1 MGYLEVRVASLYDE
15 KVLGAKDRIA
25 LARKLQEKGDNIAA
39 GQMVSGWYVP
49 NTGGAALGALQNI
62 IGAYQES
69 GAREDLD
76 KIEREKTAAIM
87 RAQESYGVPA
97 TEEMA
102 LAAGKPAKDPSIMS
116 RLGALVRLEDQPQ
129 ATPAQ
134 PMAHNVA
141 QNATPE
147 QRRSAMISLMGV
159 DPTQASNLL
168 KLQELDVEQAKAEAA
183 TRWRGMA
190 PGYHPEPSNVPGAPP
205 IMVGNP
211 TLVDGKIVPYSEA
224 KLGNEVEKKKVL
236 GEVITPVEQHSM
248 NVQDQ
253 NLALAY
259 DNANRAAAAA
269 ARADARAETEA
280 KKASAKEVLT
290 QYTNENPNYKD
301 DLKTIQ
307 KATDTHERLVTQLK
321 EYKKVLDDTPLIDRG
336 NPAKNTRLKAA
347 YQAATFAIRDP
358 QLLNTGVMTGGDKE
372 MLSDVLPDPTSFK
385 GLVKGSDELT
395 KGIDQVVNIANT
407 NTSAVVNNRAPAPP
421 PGAEN
426 APIFKKIDKYRTPPA
441 TGGALGGVSP
451 VPVAPVQ
458 PPVQQQAPMQ
468 PPVQPP
474 VQQQAPV
481 QQKQKFTSSG
491 W

>member
-1 MGYLEVRVASLYDE
+1 MASLYDE

-25 LARKLQEKGDNIAA
+25 LARKLQEQSANQQA

-49 NTGGAALGALQNI
+49 NTGGAALGALNNI
-62 IGAYQES
+62 IGAWDEK
-69 GAREDLD
+69 GAKEDLT
-76 KIEREKTAAIM
+76 KAEQQRAAATM

-102 LAAGKPAKDPSIMS
+102 LAAGTPAKDPSIMS

-168 KLQELDVEQAKAEAA
+168 KLQELDVEQAKAA
-183 TRWRGMA
+183 TAMQWRGMA

-211 TLVDGKIVPYSEA
+211 TLVDGNIVPYSEA

-236 GEVITPVEQHSM
+236 GDVITPVEQHSM
-248 NVQDQ
+248 RIQDK
-253 NLALAY
+253 NLALAI
-259 DNANRAAAAA
+259 DNANRADTAA
-269 ARADARAETEA
+269 ARAEARAVEETR
-280 KKASAKEVLT
+280 KAAAKEAAT
-290 QYTNENPNYKD
+290 QYALENPNAKKD
-301 DLKTIQ
+301 LDAIQ
-307 KATDTHERLVTQLK
+307 KATDTHEKLVDNLRNYQ
-321 EYKKVLDDTPLIDRG
+321 KVLNETPLVDRG
-336 NPAKNTRLKAA
+336 NPRKNTRLNAA

-372 MLSDVLPDPTSFK
+372 MLGDVLPDPTSLK
-385 GLVKGSDELT
+385 GLYKGTDELT
-395 KGIDQVVNIANT
+395 KGIDQVLGIANT

-426 APIFKKIDKYRTPPA
+426 APIFKKIDTYRTRPA

-451 VPVAPVQ
+451 VPVAPMQ
-458 PPVQQQAPMQ
+458 PPVQQQAPM
-468 PPVQPP
+468 QPP

>member
-25 LARKLQEKGDNIAA
+25 LARKLQEQSANQQA

-76 KIEREKTAAIM
+76 KAEREKTAATM

-102 LAAGKPAKDPSIMS
+102 LAAGTPAKDPSIMS

-141 QNATPE
+141 QNVTPE

-168 KLQELDVEQAKAEAA
+168 KLQELDAEQAKAAA
-183 TRWRGMA
+183 AEQYKGIPSGYEPI
-190 PGYHPEPSNVPGAPP
+190 PGTSQMRPKDVV
-205 IMVGNP
+205 VGN
-211 TLVDGKIVPYSEA
+211 TTVPYSDQLIAIAAA
-224 KLGNEVEKKKVL
+224 KNQAVGQN
-236 GEVITPVEQHSM
+236 ISPVEQHSM

-301 DLKTIQ
+301 DLRTIQ

-372 MLSDVLPDPTSFK
+372 MLFDVLPDPTSFK

-426 APIFKKIDKYRTPPA
+426 APIFKKIDKYRTQPA

>member
-1 MGYLEVRVASLYDE
+1 MASLYDE

-76 KIEREKTAAIM
+76 KAEREKAAAIM

-102 LAAGKPAKDPSIMS
+102 LAAGEPAKDPSIMS

-168 KLQELDVEQAKAEAA
+168 KLQELDAEQAKAEAA
-183 TRWRGMA
+183 EQYKGIPVGYELI
-190 PGYHPEPSNVPGAPP
+190 PGTNQMRPKDVV
-205 IMVGNP
+205 VGN
-211 TLVDGKIVPYSEA
+211 TTVPYSDQLIAIAAA
-224 KLGNEVEKKKVL
+224 KNQAVGQNISPVEK
-236 GEVITPVEQHSM
+236 HSM

-269 ARADARAETEA
+269 ARADARAEAEA

-301 DLKTIQ
+301 DLRTIQ

-426 APIFKKIDKYRTPPA
+426 APIFKKIDKYRTQPA

-451 VPVAPVQ
+451 VQPPVQ

>member
-1 MGYLEVRVASLYDE
+1 MASLYDE
-15 KVLGAKDRIA
+15 KVLGAKERIA
-25 LARKLQEKGDNIAA
+25 LARKLQEQSGDQSP

-49 NTGGAALGALQNI
+49 NYAPAITGAVKGIVGGYKERQAQ
-62 IGAYQES
+62 
-69 GAREDLD
+69 EDLATAEQQ
-76 KIEREKTAAIM
+76 KAAAIM

-102 LAAGKPAKDPSIMS
+102 LAAGTPAKDPSIMS

-168 KLQELDVEQAKAEAA
+168 KLQELDAEQAKANVASQ
-183 TRWRGMA
+183 WRGIA
-190 PGYHPEPSNVPGAPP
+190 PGYHPEPSKDPNAPP

-236 GEVITPVEQHSM
+236 GDVITPVEKFSM
-248 NVQDQ
+248 GMQSEQ
-253 NLALAY
+253 LNLSKGREA
-259 DNANRAAAAA
+259 REVEAA
-269 ARADARAETEA
+269 ARAEARAATEA
-280 KKASAKEVLT
+280 REKASKEALT

-301 DLKTIQ
+301 DLKAIQ
-307 KATDTHERLVTQLK
+307 KATDTHDKLVDNLRNYQ
-321 EYKKVLDDTPLIDRG
+321 KVLNETPLKDRG
-336 NPAKNTRLKAA
+336 NPGKNTRLNAA

-372 MLSDVLPDPTSFK
+372 MLGDVLPDPTSLK
-385 GLVKGSDELT
+385 GLYKGTDELT
-395 KGIDQVVNIANT
+395 KGVDQVLGIANT

-426 APIFKKIDKYRTPPA
+426 APIFKKIDTYRTRPA

-451 VPVAPVQ
+451 VPVAPMQ
-458 PPVQQQAPMQ
+458 PPVQQQAPM
-468 PPVQPP
+468 QPP

>member
-1 MGYLEVRVASLYDE
+1 
-15 KVLGAKDRIA
+15 VLGAKDRIA
-25 LARKLQEKGDNIAA
+25 LARKLQEQGDNVAA

-49 NTGGAALGALQNI
+49 NTGAAITGAIKNI

-102 LAAGKPAKDPSIMS
+102 LAAGEPAKDPSIMS

-147 QRRSAMISLMGV
+147 QRRSAMISLMGA

-168 KLQELDVEQAKAEAA
+168 KLQELDVEQAKAETA
-183 TRWRGMA
+183 RQWRGMA

-211 TLVDGKIVPYSEA
+211 TLVDGEIVPYSDA
-224 KLGNEVEKKKVL
+224 KLGIEVEKKKAL
-236 GEVITPVEQHSM
+236 GEVITPVEKFSM
-248 NVQDQ
+248 GVQNEQ
-253 NLALAY
+253 LNLSKGREA
-259 DNANRAAAAA
+259 REVEAA
-269 ARADARAETEA
+269 ARAEARATAEA
-280 KKASAKEVLT
+280 REKASKEAAT
-290 QYTNENPNYKD
+290 QYALENPNAKKD
-301 DLKTIQ
+301 LDAIQ
-307 KATDTHERLVTQLK
+307 KATDTHEKLVDGLRNYQ
-321 EYKKVLDDTPLIDRG
+321 KVLNETPLKDRG
-336 NPAKNTRLKAA
+336 NPGKNTRLNAA
-347 YQAATFAIRDP
+347 YQAATFPIRGTE
-358 QLLNTGVMTGGDKE
+358 LLNTGVMTGGDKE
-372 MLSDVLPDPTSFK
+372 MLFDVLPDPTSLK
-385 GLVKGSDELT
+385 GLYKGTDELT
-395 KGIDQVVNIANT
+395 KGIDQVIGIANT
-407 NTSAVVNNRAPAPP
+407 NTSAIVNNRAPAPP

-426 APIFKKIDKYRTPPA
+426 APIFKKIDTYRTRPA

-451 VPVAPVQ
+451 VPAASMQQPVQ
-458 PPVQQQAPMQ
+458 PPVQQAPMQ
-468 PPVQPP
+468 PPVQQAPMQPP
-474 VQQQAPV
+474 VQQG
-481 QQKQKFTSSG
+481 G
-491 W
+491 WSIRLKGQ

>member
-1 MGYLEVRVASLYDE
+1 
-15 KVLGAKDRIA
+15 
-25 LARKLQEKGDNIAA
+25 
-39 GQMVSGWYVP
+39 
-49 NTGGAALGALQNI
+49 
-62 IGAYQES
+62 
-69 GAREDLD
+69 
-76 KIEREKTAAIM
+76 
-87 RAQESYGVPA
+87 
-97 TEEMA
+97 
-102 LAAGKPAKDPSIMS
+102 
-116 RLGALVRLEDQPQ
+116 
-129 ATPAQ
+129 
-134 PMAHNVA
+134 
-141 QNATPE
+141 
-147 QRRSAMISLMGV
+147 
-159 DPTQASNLL
+159 LL
-168 KLQELDVEQAKAEAA
+168 KLQELDAEQAKAAA
-183 TRWRGMA
+183 AERYKGIPSGYEPI
-190 PGYHPEPSNVPGAPP
+190 PGTTQMRPKDVV
-205 IMVGNP
+205 VGNK
-211 TLVDGKIVPYSEA
+211 TIPYSDQQIAIAAAKNQAVGQNISPVEKFSMGMQNEQLNLSKGREA
-224 KLGNEVEKKKVL
+224 REVE
-236 GEVITPVEQHSM
+236 
-248 NVQDQ
+248 
-253 NLALAY
+253 
-259 DNANRAAAAA
+259 AA
-269 ARADARAETEA
+269 ARAEARAAAETRE
-280 KKASAKEVLT
+280 KASKEALT

-301 DLKTIQ
+301 DLRTIQ

-372 MLSDVLPDPTSFK
+372 MLFDVLPDPTSFK

>member
-1 MGYLEVRVASLYDE
+1 LGVAVASLYDE
-15 KVLGAKDRIA
+15 KVLGAKERIA
-25 LARKLQEKGDNIAA
+25 LARKLQEQGDNVAA

-49 NTGGAALGALQNI
+49 NYGGAITGAIKNI
-62 IGAYQES
+62 MGGYQEGQAKEELS
-69 GAREDLD
+69 KA
-76 KIEREKTAAIM
+76 EREKAAAIM

-102 LAAGKPAKDPSIMS
+102 LAAGEPAKDPSIMS

-168 KLQELDVEQAKAEAA
+168 KLQELDAEQAKAAAA
-183 TRWRGMA
+183 TQWRGMA
-190 PGYHPEPSNVPGAPP
+190 PGYHPEPSNVPGEPP

-248 NVQDQ
+248 TNSDRS
-253 NLALAY
+253 LALQEE
-259 DNANRAAAAA
+259 NSRRAAESA
-269 ARADARAETEA
+269 ARAEARAEAEA

-301 DLKTIQ
+301 DLRTIQ

-372 MLSDVLPDPTSFK
+372 MLFDVLPDPTSFK

-426 APIFKKIDKYRTPPA
+426 APIFKKIDKYRTQPA

>member
-25 LARKLQEKGDNIAA
+25 LARKLQEQSANQQA

-76 KIEREKTAAIM
+76 KAEREKTAAIM
-87 RAQESYGVPA
+87 RAQESFGVPA
-97 TEEMA
+97 SEEMA
-102 LAAGKPAKDPSIMS
+102 KAAGTPEQQPSIWS
-116 RLGALVRLEDQPQ
+116 RIKAGVTFEDQPQ

-141 QNATPE
+141 QNVTPE

-168 KLQELDVEQAKAEAA
+168 KLQELDAEQAKAAA
-183 TRWRGMA
+183 AERYKGIPSGYEPI
-190 PGYHPEPSNVPGAPP
+190 PGTTQMRPKDVV
-205 IMVGNP
+205 VGNK
-211 TLVDGKIVPYSEA
+211 TIPYSDQQIAIAAAKNQAVGQNISPVEKFSMGMQNEQLNLSKGREA
-224 KLGNEVEKKKVL
+224 REVE
-236 GEVITPVEQHSM
+236 
-248 NVQDQ
+248 
-253 NLALAY
+253 
-259 DNANRAAAAA
+259 AA
-269 ARADARAETEA
+269 ARAEARAAAETRE
-280 KKASAKEVLT
+280 KASKEALT

-301 DLKTIQ
+301 DLRTIQ

-321 EYKKVLDDTPLIDRG
+321 EYKKVLDETPLIDRG

-372 MLSDVLPDPTSFK
+372 MLFDVLPDPTSFK

>member
-1 MGYLEVRVASLYDE
+1 LEVLMASLYDE

-69 GAREDLD
+69 GAKEDLD
-76 KIEREKTAAIM
+76 KAEQQRAAATM

-102 LAAGKPAKDPSIMS
+102 LAAGTPAKDPSIMS

-141 QNATPE
+141 QNVTPE

-168 KLQELDVEQAKAEAA
+168 KLQELDTEQAKAEAA
-183 TRWRGMA
+183 TQWRGMA

-211 TLVDGKIVPYSEA
+211 TLVDGNIVPYSEA

-236 GEVITPVEQHSM
+236 GDVITPVEQHSM
-248 NVQDQ
+248 TNSDRS
-253 NLALAY
+253 LAIQEENSRRTA
-259 DNANRAAAAA
+259 DAAVRAEARAVEETRKAAAKEAA
-269 ARADARAETEA
+269 
-280 KKASAKEVLT
+280 T
-290 QYTNENPNYKD
+290 QYALENPNAKKD
-301 DLKTIQ
+301 LDAIQ
-307 KATDTHERLVTQLK
+307 KATDTHEKLVDNLRNYQ
-321 EYKKVLDDTPLIDRG
+321 KVLNETPLKDRG
-336 NPAKNTRLKAA
+336 NPGKNTRLNAA

-372 MLSDVLPDPTSFK
+372 MLGDVLPDPTSLK
-385 GLVKGSDELT
+385 GLYKGTDELT
-395 KGIDQVVNIANT
+395 KGIDQVIGIANT

-426 APIFKKIDKYRTPPA
+426 APIFKKIGTYRIPPA
-441 TGGALGGVSP
+441 AGGALGGVSP
-451 VPVAPVQ
+451 VPAAAMQ
-458 PPVQQQAPMQ
+458 PPVQQQAPM
-468 PPVQPP
+468 QPP

>member
-1 MGYLEVRVASLYDE
+1 MASLYDE

-25 LARKLQEKGDNIAA
+25 LARKLQEQSANQQA

-49 NTGGAALGALQNI
+49 NTGGAALGALNNI
-62 IGAYQES
+62 IGAWDEK
-69 GAREDLD
+69 GAKEDLT
-76 KIEREKTAAIM
+76 KAEQQRAAATM

-102 LAAGKPAKDPSIMS
+102 LAAGTPAKDPSIMS

-141 QNATPE
+141 QNVSPE

-168 KLQELDVEQAKAEAA
+168 KLQELDAEQAKANVASQ
-183 TRWRGMA
+183 WRGIA

-236 GEVITPVEQHSM
+236 GDVITPVEQHSM
-248 NVQDQ
+248 RIQDK
-253 NLALAY
+253 NLALAI
-259 DNANRAAAAA
+259 DNANRADTAA
-269 ARADARAETEA
+269 ARAEARAVEETR
-280 KKASAKEVLT
+280 KAAAKEAAT
-290 QYTNENPNYKD
+290 QYALENPNAKKD
-301 DLKTIQ
+301 LDAIQ
-307 KATDTHERLVTQLK
+307 KATDTHEKLVDNLRNYQ
-321 EYKKVLDDTPLIDRG
+321 KVLNETPLVDRG
-336 NPAKNTRLKAA
+336 NPRKNTRLNAA

-372 MLSDVLPDPTSFK
+372 MLGDVLPDPTSLK
-385 GLVKGSDELT
+385 GLYKGTDELT
-395 KGIDQVVNIANT
+395 KGIDQVLGIANT

-426 APIFKKIDKYRTPPA
+426 APIFKKIDTYRTRPA

-451 VPVAPVQ
+451 VPVAP
-458 PPVQQQAPMQ
+458 M
-468 PPVQPP
+468 QPP

>member
-1 MGYLEVRVASLYDE
+1 MASLYDE

-25 LARKLQEKGDNIAA
+25 LARKLQEQSANQQA

-62 IGAYQES
+62 IGAWEEK
-69 GAREDLD
+69 GAKEDLT
-76 KIEREKTAAIM
+76 KAEQQKAAATM

-102 LAAGKPAKDPSIMS
+102 LAAGTPAKDPSIMS

-141 QNATPE
+141 QNVSPE

-168 KLQELDVEQAKAEAA
+168 KLQELDAEQVKANVASQ
-183 TRWRGMA
+183 WRGIA
-190 PGYHPEPSNVPGAPP
+190 PGYHPEPSNDPNAPP

-224 KLGNEVEKKKVL
+224 KLGSEVEKKKAL
-236 GEVITPVEQHSM
+236 GDVITPVEKFSM
-248 NVQDQ
+248 GMQSEQLSLSKGREAREVE
-253 NLALAY
+253 
-259 DNANRAAAAA
+259 AA
-269 ARADARAETEA
+269 ARAEARAATEA
-280 KKASAKEVLT
+280 REKASKEALT

-301 DLKTIQ
+301 DLKAIQ
-307 KATDTHERLVTQLK
+307 KATDTHEKLVDNLRNYQ
-321 EYKKVLDDTPLIDRG
+321 KVLEETPLADRG
-336 NPAKNTRLKAA
+336 NPRKNTRLNAA

-372 MLSDVLPDPTSFK
+372 MLGDVLPDPTSFK
-385 GLVKGSDELT
+385 GLLKGTDELT
-395 KGIDQVVNIANT
+395 KGVDQVLGIANT

-426 APIFKKIDKYRTPPA
+426 APIFKKIAAYRTPSPA
-441 TGGALGGVSP
+441 AGGALGGVSP
-451 VPVAPVQ
+451 VPAASTR
-458 PPVQQQAPMQ
+458 PPVQQQMPM
-468 PPVQPP
+468 QPP

-481 QQKQKFTSSG
+481 QQKQKFTTSG

>member
-1 MGYLEVRVASLYDE
+1 MASLYDE

-25 LARKLQEKGDNIAA
+25 LARKLQEKGENIAA

-76 KIEREKTAAIM
+76 KAEREKAAAIM

-102 LAAGKPAKDPSIMS
+102 LAAGEPAKDPSIMS

-141 QNATPE
+141 QNVTPE

-168 KLQELDVEQAKAEAA
+168 KLQELDAEQAKAAA
-183 TRWRGMA
+183 AEQYKGIPSGYEPI
-190 PGYHPEPSNVPGAPP
+190 PGTTQMRPKDVV
-205 IMVGNP
+205 VGNK
-211 TLVDGKIVPYSEA
+211 TIPYSDQQIAIAAAKNQAVGQNISPVEKFSMGMQNEQLNLSKGREA
-224 KLGNEVEKKKVL
+224 REVE
-236 GEVITPVEQHSM
+236 
-248 NVQDQ
+248 
-253 NLALAY
+253 
-259 DNANRAAAAA
+259 AA
-269 ARADARAETEA
+269 ARAEARAAAETRE
-280 KKASAKEVLT
+280 KASKEALT

-301 DLKTIQ
+301 DLKAIQ
-307 KATDTHERLVTQLK
+307 KATDTHDKLVDNLRNYQ
-321 EYKKVLDDTPLIDRG
+321 KVLNETPLKDRG
-336 NPAKNTRLKAA
+336 NPGKNTRLNAA

-372 MLSDVLPDPTSFK
+372 MLGDVLPDPTSLK
-385 GLVKGSDELT
+385 GLYKGTDELT
-395 KGIDQVVNIANT
+395 KGVDQVLGIANT

-426 APIFKKIDKYRTPPA
+426 APIFKKIDTYRTRPA

-451 VPVAPVQ
+451 VPVAPMQ
-458 PPVQQQAPMQ
+458 PPVQQQMPL
-468 PPVQPP
+468 QPP

>member
-1 MGYLEVRVASLYDE
+1 MASLYDE

-25 LARKLQEKGDNIAA
+25 LARKLQEQSANQQA

-69 GAREDLD
+69 GAKEDLD
-76 KIEREKTAAIM
+76 KAEREKAAAIM

-102 LAAGKPAKDPSIMS
+102 LAAGEPAKDPSIMS

-168 KLQELDVEQAKAEAA
+168 KLQELDAEQAKAEAA
-183 TRWRGMA
+183 EQYKGIPVGYELI
-190 PGYHPEPSNVPGAPP
+190 PGTNQMRPKDVV
-205 IMVGNP
+205 VGN
-211 TLVDGKIVPYSEA
+211 TTVPYSDQLIAIAAA
-224 KLGNEVEKKKVL
+224 KNQAVGQN
-236 GEVITPVEQHSM
+236 ISPVERHSM

-259 DNANRAAAAA
+259 DNANRATAAA
-269 ARADARAETEA
+269 ARAEARAVEETR
-280 KKASAKEVLT
+280 KAAAKEAAT
-290 QYTNENPNYKD
+290 QYALENPNAKKD
-301 DLKTIQ
+301 LDAIQ
-307 KATDTHERLVTQLK
+307 KATDTHEKLVDNLRNYQ
-321 EYKKVLDDTPLIDRG
+321 KVLNETPLKDRG
-336 NPAKNTRLKAA
+336 NPGKNTRLNAA

-372 MLSDVLPDPTSFK
+372 MLGDVLPDPTSLK
-385 GLVKGSDELT
+385 GLYKGTDELT
-395 KGIDQVVNIANT
+395 KGIDQVIGIANT

-426 APIFKKIDKYRTPPA
+426 APIFKKIATYRTPPA
-441 TGGALGGVSP
+441 AGGALGGVSP

-468 PPVQPP
+468 PPVQ
-474 VQQQAPV
+474 QQAPV

>member
-1 MGYLEVRVASLYDE
+1 MASLYDE

-25 LARKLQEKGDNIAA
+25 LARKLQEQGDNIAA

-49 NTGGAALGALQNI
+49 NTGGAITGAVKNL

-76 KIEREKTAAIM
+76 KAEREKTAAIM

-102 LAAGKPAKDPSIMS
+102 LAAGTPAKDPSIMS

-141 QNATPE
+141 QNVTPE

-168 KLQELDVEQAKAEAA
+168 KLQELDIEQAKAEAA
-183 TRWRGMA
+183 TQWRGMA

-236 GEVITPVEQHSM
+236 GEVITPVEKFSM
-248 NVQDQ
+248 GMQ
-253 NLALAY
+253 NEQLTLSKGREA
-259 DNANRAAAAA
+259 REVEAA
-269 ARADARAETEA
+269 ARAEARAAAEA
-280 KKASAKEVLT
+280 REKASKEALT

-301 DLKTIQ
+301 DLKAIQ
-307 KATDTHERLVTQLK
+307 KATDTHDKLVDNLRNYQ
-321 EYKKVLDDTPLIDRG
+321 KVLNETPLKDRG
-336 NPAKNTRLKAA
+336 NPGKNTRLNAA

-372 MLSDVLPDPTSFK
+372 MLFDVLPDPTSLK
-385 GLVKGSDELT
+385 GLYKGTDELT
-395 KGIDQVVNIANT
+395 KGVDQVLGIANT

-426 APIFKKIDKYRTPPA
+426 APIFKKIATYRTPPA
-441 TGGALGGVSP
+441 AGGALGGVSP
-451 VPVAPVQ
+451 VPVAPMQ
-458 PPVQQQAPMQ
+458 PPVQQQAPM
-468 PPVQPP
+468 QPP

>member
-1 MGYLEVRVASLYDE
+1 MASLYDE
-15 KVLGAKDRIA
+15 KVLGAKERLA
-25 LARKLQEKGDNIAA
+25 LARKLQEQGDNVAA

-49 NTGGAALGALQNI
+49 NTGAAITGAIKNI
-62 IGAYQES
+62 IGGYKEGKAQ
-69 GAREDLD
+69 EDLD
-76 KIEREKTAAIM
+76 KAEQQKAAATM

-102 LAAGKPAKDPSIMS
+102 LAAGTPAKDPSIMS

-168 KLQELDVEQAKAEAA
+168 KLQELDAEQAKAAA
-183 TRWRGMA
+183 AERNRGIPSGYEPI
-190 PGYHPEPSNVPGAPP
+190 PGTNQMRPKDVV
-205 IMVGNP
+205 VG
-211 TLVDGKIVPYSEA
+211 GKTIPYSDQQIAIAAAKNQAVGQNISPVEKFSMGMQNEQLNLSKGREA
-224 KLGNEVEKKKVL
+224 REVE
-236 GEVITPVEQHSM
+236 
-248 NVQDQ
+248 
-253 NLALAY
+253 
-259 DNANRAAAAA
+259 AA
-269 ARADARAETEA
+269 ARAEARAAAEA
-280 KKASAKEVLT
+280 REKASKEALT

-301 DLKTIQ
+301 DLKAIQ
-307 KATDTHERLVTQLK
+307 KATDTHDKLVDNLRNYQ
-321 EYKKVLDDTPLIDRG
+321 KVLNETPLKDRG
-336 NPAKNTRLKAA
+336 NPGKNTRLNAA

-372 MLSDVLPDPTSFK
+372 MLFDVLPDPTSLK
-385 GLVKGSDELT
+385 GLYKGTDELT
-395 KGIDQVVNIANT
+395 KGVDQVLGIANT

-426 APIFKKIDKYRTPPA
+426 APIFKKIATYRSQPPA

-451 VPVAPVQ
+451 VPVAPPRPPVQQQMPMQ
-458 PPVQQQAPMQ
+458 PPVQQQMPMQ
-468 PPVQPP
+468 P
-474 VQQQAPV
+474 PV

>member
-1 MGYLEVRVASLYDE
+1 VASLYDE
-15 KVLGAKDRIA
+15 KVLGAKERIA
-25 LARKLQEKGDNIAA
+25 LARKLQEQSGDQSP

-49 NTGGAALGALQNI
+49 NYAPAITGAVKGIVGGYKERQAQ
-62 IGAYQES
+62 
-69 GAREDLD
+69 EDLATAEQQ
-76 KIEREKTAAIM
+76 KAAAIM

-102 LAAGKPAKDPSIMS
+102 LAAGTPAKDPSIMS

-141 QNATPE
+141 QNVTPE

-168 KLQELDVEQAKAEAA
+168 KLQELDAEQAKAAA
-183 TRWRGMA
+183 AERYKGIPSGYEPI
-190 PGYHPEPSNVPGAPP
+190 PGTNQMRPKDVV
-205 IMVGNP
+205 VGDK
-211 TLVDGKIVPYSEA
+211 TIPYSDQQIAIAAA
-224 KLGNEVEKKKVL
+224 KNQAVGQNVS
-236 GEVITPVEQHSM
+236 PVEQHSM
-248 NVQDQ
+248 SIQDK

-259 DNANRAAAAA
+259 ANASRADTAA
-269 ARADARAETEA
+269 ARAEARAEAEA
-280 KKASAKEVLT
+280 REKASKEALV

-301 DLKTIQ
+301 DLKSIQ
-307 KATDTHERLVTQLK
+307 KATDTHDKLVDNLRNYQ
-321 EYKKVLDDTPLIDRG
+321 KVLNETPLADRG
-336 NPAKNTRLKAA
+336 NPRKNTRLNAA

-372 MLSDVLPDPTSFK
+372 MLGDVLPDPTSLK
-385 GLVKGSDELT
+385 GLLKGTDELT
-395 KGIDQVVNIANT
+395 KGVDQVLGIANT

-426 APIFKKIDKYRTPPA
+426 APIFKKIAAYRAPSA
-441 TGGALGGVSP
+441 AGGALGGVSP
-451 VPVAPVQ
+451 VPAAPTRPPVQQQMPMQ
-458 PPVQQQAPMQ
+458 PPVQQQMPM
-468 PPVQPP
+468 QPP

-481 QQKQKFTSSG
+481 QQKQKFTTSG

>member
-1 MGYLEVRVASLYDE
+1 MVASLYDE
-15 KVLGAKDRIA
+15 KVLGAKERIA
-25 LARKLQEKGDNIAA
+25 LARKLQEQGDNIAA

-49 NTGGAALGALQNI
+49 NYGGAITGAVKNI
-62 IGAYQES
+62 IGGYQE
-69 GAREDLD
+69 GQAREDLD
-76 KIEREKTAAIM
+76 KAEREKATAIM

-102 LAAGKPAKDPSIMS
+102 LAAGEPAKDPSIMS

-168 KLQELDVEQAKAEAA
+168 KLQELDVEQAKAASAEQYK
-183 TRWRGMA
+183 GIPSGYEPI
-190 PGYHPEPSNVPGAPP
+190 PGTSQMRPKDVV
-205 IMVGNP
+205 VGN
-211 TLVDGKIVPYSEA
+211 TTVPYSDQLIAIAAA
-224 KLGNEVEKKKVL
+224 KNQAVGQN
-236 GEVITPVEQHSM
+236 ISPVEQHSM

-301 DLKTIQ
+301 DLRTIQ

-407 NTSAVVNNRAPAPP
+407 NTSAVVNNRAPTPP

-426 APIFKKIDKYRTPPA
+426 APIFKKIDKYRTQPA
-441 TGGALGGVSP
+441 IGGALGGVSP
-451 VPVAPVQ
+451 VQPPVQ

-468 PPVQPP
+468 SPVQPP

>member
-1 MGYLEVRVASLYDE
+1 MASLYDE

-25 LARKLQEKGDNIAA
+25 LARKLQEQSANQQA

-76 KIEREKTAAIM
+76 KAEREKTAATM

-102 LAAGKPAKDPSIMS
+102 LAAGTPAKDPSIMS

-141 QNATPE
+141 QNVTPE

-168 KLQELDVEQAKAEAA
+168 KLQELDAEQAKAAA
-183 TRWRGMA
+183 AEQYKGIPSGYEPI
-190 PGYHPEPSNVPGAPP
+190 PGTSQMRPKDVV
-205 IMVGNP
+205 VGN
-211 TLVDGKIVPYSEA
+211 TTVPYSDQLIAIAAA
-224 KLGNEVEKKKVL
+224 KNQAVGQN
-236 GEVITPVEQHSM
+236 ISPVEQHSM

-301 DLKTIQ
+301 DLRTIQ

-372 MLSDVLPDPTSFK
+372 MLFDVLPDPTSFK

-426 APIFKKIDKYRTPPA
+426 APIFKKIDKYRTQPA

>member
-1 MGYLEVRVASLYDE
+1 
-15 KVLGAKDRIA
+15 
-25 LARKLQEKGDNIAA
+25 
-39 GQMVSGWYVP
+39 
-49 NTGGAALGALQNI
+49 
-62 IGAYQES
+62 
-69 GAREDLD
+69 
-76 KIEREKTAAIM
+76 
-87 RAQESYGVPA
+87 
-97 TEEMA
+97 
-102 LAAGKPAKDPSIMS
+102 
-116 RLGALVRLEDQPQ
+116 
-129 ATPAQ
+129 
-134 PMAHNVA
+134 MAHNVA
-141 QNATPE
+141 QNVTPE

-168 KLQELDVEQAKAEAA
+168 KLQELDTEQAKAAA
-183 TRWRGMA
+183 AEQYKGIPSGYEPI
-190 PGYHPEPSNVPGAPP
+190 PGTSQMRPKDVV
-205 IMVGNP
+205 VGN
-211 TLVDGKIVPYSEA
+211 TTVPYSDQLIAIAAA
-224 KLGNEVEKKKVL
+224 KNQAVGQN
-236 GEVITPVEQHSM
+236 ISPVEQHSM

-301 DLKTIQ
+301 DLRTIQ

-372 MLSDVLPDPTSFK
+372 MLFDVLPDPTSFK

-426 APIFKKIDKYRTPPA
+426 APIFKKIDKYRTQPA

>member
-1 MGYLEVRVASLYDE
+1 MASLYDE

-25 LARKLQEKGDNIAA
+25 LARKLQEQSANQQA

-76 KIEREKTAAIM
+76 KVEQQRAAATM

-102 LAAGKPAKDPSIMS
+102 LAAGTPAKDPSIMS

-141 QNATPE
+141 QNVSPE

-168 KLQELDVEQAKAEAA
+168 KLQELDIEQAKAAAA
-183 TRWRGMA
+183 TQWRGMA

-211 TLVDGKIVPYSEA
+211 TLVDNNIVPYNEA

-236 GEVITPVEQHSM
+236 GDVITPVEQHSM
-248 NVQDQ
+248 SVQDK

-259 DNANRAAAAA
+259 ANAKRADTAA
-269 ARADARAETEA
+269 ARAEARAVEETRKATDKEA
-280 KKASAKEVLT
+280 AT
-290 QYTNENPNYKD
+290 QYALENPNAKKD
-301 DLKTIQ
+301 LDAIQ
-307 KATDTHERLVTQLK
+307 KATDTHEKLVDNLRNYQ
-321 EYKKVLDDTPLIDRG
+321 KVLNETPLKDRG
-336 NPAKNTRLKAA
+336 NPGKNTRLNAA

-372 MLSDVLPDPTSFK
+372 MLGDVLPDPTSIK
-385 GLVKGSDELT
+385 GLYKGTDELT
-395 KGIDQVVNIANT
+395 KGIDQVIGIANT

-421 PGAEN
+421 PGAEH
-426 APIFKKIDKYRTPPA
+426 APIFDKIAKYRTPPA
-441 TGGALGGVSP
+441 AGGALGGVSP
-451 VPVAPVQ
+451 VPAAPTRPPVQQQMPMQ
-458 PPVQQQAPMQ
+458 PPVQQQM
-468 PPVQPP
+468 
-474 VQQQAPV
+474 PV